1 MNKYYIRLKKSIVEY
16 ETISVDADCIAMAC
30 YEGQDFIVKN
40 HQTARLSEFESIE
53 MVSVEKDEEYSL

>member
-1 MNKYYIRLKKSIVEY
+1 MV
-16 ETISVDADCIAMAC
+16 MAC

-53 MVSVEKDEEYSL
+53 MISIEKDEECLL